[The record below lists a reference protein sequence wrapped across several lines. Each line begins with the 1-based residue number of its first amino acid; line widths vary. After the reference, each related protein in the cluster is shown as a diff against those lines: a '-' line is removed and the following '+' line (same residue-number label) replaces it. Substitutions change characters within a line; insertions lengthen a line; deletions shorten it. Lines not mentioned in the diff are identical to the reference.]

1 MLTLFESP
9 KALTMVITETI
20 LNKQIF
26 QIWKIKGLEF
36 KPCISYQYFEKA
48 NTNTPVANM
57 VCLSFKSLSDPSD
70 R

>member
-1 MLTLFESP
+1 
-9 KALTMVITETI
+9 MVITETI

-26 QIWKIKGLEF
+26 QINGREF

-57 VCLSFKSLSDPSD
+57 VCLTFKSLSDPSD